1 MLFYEDFV
9 KKIESEKNIEVKNM
23 EKFSVELKRLVGGLG
38 IGIPLLLAGIYQG
51 YMATLGDDVK
61 VFSTVFALIFL
72 FLGLKQLKTTLMY
85 KINVDTVKKIL
96 AGEKLVLDLNVVE
109 SCTLKEAKMGKNLQ
123 VILDII
129 TTNKRQ
135 IIIPLYMKNK
145 ERFVLVMKTLLNE
158 KFFIKK

>member
-51 YMATLGDDVK
+51 YMATRGEDVK